1 MRGWRPR
8 PRRAPRGTD
17 VGPRPGRCLSLLWR
31 PCPGARDRAAAAHA
45 APEAGQGGRGWRTGP
60 GDPPSCPRTTAFSPA
75 SVLDTATSLLLLKPL
90 SCQTRAPPYDLF
102 NLGRPLKTLPPGTV
116 TRRGWDGGVLEDA
129 VPFVADAGP
138 RFEFPASE
146 VMNSRWTER
155 RTVLLF
161 GSFVQQVIRI
171 SLSAPR
177 ECVS

>member
-8 PRRAPRGTD
+8 RRRAPRGTD
-17 VGPRPGRCLSLLWR
+17 VGPRRGRCLSLLWR
-31 PCPGARDRAAAAHA
+31 PWPGPRDRRLRHTRRWRPDREVGAR
-45 APEAGQGGRGWRTGP
+45 RTGP

-129 VPFVADAGP
+129 VPFAADAGP